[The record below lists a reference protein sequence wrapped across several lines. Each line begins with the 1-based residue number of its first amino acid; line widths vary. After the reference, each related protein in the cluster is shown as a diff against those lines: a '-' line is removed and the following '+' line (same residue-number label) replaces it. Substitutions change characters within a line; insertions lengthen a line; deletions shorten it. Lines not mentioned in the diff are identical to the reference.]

1 MKVAQMAVLMVK
13 QKAALLVSS
22 VVDLLVDLRAG

>member
-13 QKAALLVSS
+13 QKAALLMLSADV
-22 VVDLLVDLRAG
+22 LVELKG